1 MYKMKN
7 VSPIVFMI
15 LLFGNYL
22 AFGQTTE
29 TIDKIEKSI
38 KADGKY
44 AILAGNYKHFEGSVR
59 TGLRMRNGNPNLQ
72 FQIVLIGMVVKEI
85 TTDKNLLALVEDCK
99 TAGIQIVICQ
109 NAMKALGVS
118 KSDLHPYLETTSSGF
133 LYMFGLQENGFKV
146 ITL

>member
-1 MYKMKN
+1 MKN
-7 VSPIVFMI
+7 VSPIVFII

-59 TGLRMRNGNPNLQ
+59 IAYFPSAGNPNLQ

>member
-1 MYKMKN
+1 MKN

-22 AFGQTTE
+22 GFGQTTE

-85 TTDKNLLALVEDCK
+85 TTDENLMALVEDCK

>member
-1 MYKMKN
+1 MKN
-7 VSPIVFMI
+7 ISPMVFII

-22 AFGQTTE
+22 ALGQTTE

>member
-1 MYKMKN
+1 MKN
-7 VSPIVFMI
+7 ISSIVFMI

-22 AFGQTTE
+22 GFGQTTE

-85 TTDKNLLALVEDCK
+85 TADKNLLALVEDCK

>member
-59 TGLRMRNGNPNLQ
+59 TGLRMRNGNPNLL

-85 TTDKNLLALVEDCK
+85 TADKNLLALVEDCK

-109 NAMKALGVS
+109 NAMKALGAP

>member
-1 MYKMKN
+1 MKTFFF
-7 VSPIVFMI
+7 SVFT
-15 LLFGNYL
+15 LLMLGNYFSS
-22 AFGQTTE
+22 AQTTE
-29 TIDKIEKSI
+29 AIDNIEKSI
-38 KADGKY
+38 KVDGKY

-59 TGLRMRNGNPNLQ
+59 TGLRMRNGNPDLQ

-85 TTDKNLLALVEDCK
+85 TTDEHLLALVEDCK

-109 NAMKALGVS
+109 NAMKALSVT
-118 KSDLHPYLETTSSGF
+118 KADLHPYIETTSSGF

>member
-1 MYKMKN
+1 MKN
-7 VSPIVFMI
+7 VFPVVFMV
-15 LLFGNYL
+15 LLFGNL
-22 AFGQTTE
+22 SAFGQTTE
-29 TIDKIEKSI
+29 AIDKIEKSI

-59 TGLRMRNGNPNLQ
+59 TGLRMRIGNPNLQ

-85 TTDKNLLALVEDCK
+85 TTDKLLLALVEDCK

-109 NAMKALGVS
+109 NAMKALGIT

-133 LYMFGLQENGFKV
+133 IYMFGLQENGFKV

>member
-7 VSPIVFMI
+7 VSPIVFII

>member
-22 AFGQTTE
+22 ALGQTTE

-59 TGLRMRNGNPNLQ
+59 TGLRMRNGNPNLL

-85 TTDKNLLALVEDCK
+85 TADKNLLALVEDCK

>member
-1 MYKMKN
+1 MNKIKVAFPLVLTVIM
-7 VSPIVFMI
+7 
-15 LLFGNYL
+15 FGSYF
-22 AFGQTTE
+22 ASAQTTE
-29 TIDKIEKSI
+29 AIANIEKSI

-59 TGLRMRNGNPNLQ
+59 TGLRMRNGNPDLQ

-85 TTDKNLLALVEDCK
+85 TTDAHLLSLVEDCK
-99 TAGIQIVICQ
+99 TAGIEIVICQ
-109 NAMKALGVS
+109 NAMKALNVS
-118 KSDLHPYLETTSSGF
+118 KSDLHPYIETTSSGF

>member
-7 VSPIVFMI
+7 VFPIVFMI

-85 TTDKNLLALVEDCK
+85 TADKNLLALVEDCK

>member
-1 MYKMKN
+1 MKN
-7 VSPIVFMI
+7 VSPIVFII

>member
-1 MYKMKN
+1 MKN
-7 VSPIVFMI
+7 GFLLIFAL
-15 LLFGNYL
+15 LLFGNHL
-22 AFGQTTE
+22 SSAQTTAA
-29 TIDKIEKSI
+29 IVGIEKSI

-59 TGLRMRNGNPNLQ
+59 TGLRMRNGNPDLQ

-85 TTDKNLLALVEDCK
+85 TTDEHLLALVEDCK

-109 NAMKALGVS
+109 NAMKALNVT
-118 KSDLHPYLETTSSGF
+118 KSELHPYIETTSSGF
-133 LYMFGLQENGFKV
+133 LYMFGLQENGYKV